1 MELSESVQKGLQSL
15 GDQTVL
21 DRCSFP
27 VVVDACF
34 RSLLFSRGDPA
45 VLDLPELKHLDKI
58 LLKQIHAA
66 ATTFILEAVKHN
78 ADKSTISFSL
88 EELTFNTERI
98 ETFYTTFQ
106 KHKKDLE
113 LILSSIGRGPA
124 HIKDVSWRLQYQ
136 MKNGQLDKVNE
147 PFYLISL
154 STETG
159 GASEDVDFSCTAE
172 QLQVKTEIKDEDMKL
187 NMRKSAI
194 SSNQTHLCCAFCAV
208 ECKCAQMYLPQ
219 TQIKNILLTES

>member
-1 MELSESVQKGLQSL
+1 MELSESVQRGLQSL
-15 GDQTVL
+15 GDQAVL
-21 DRCSFP
+21 DRSSFP

-34 RSLLFSRGDPA
+34 RSLLSSRGDPA
-45 VLDLPELKHLDKI
+45 VLDLPELKHVDKI

-78 ADKSTISFSL
+78 ADKSTISSSL
-88 EELTFNTERI
+88 EELTFNTERVEI
-98 ETFYTTFQ
+98 FYSTFQ
-106 KHKKDLE
+106 VCRKEKACF
-113 LILSSIGRGPA
+113 IGRGPA

-154 STETG
+154 STENG

-172 QLQVKTEIKDEDMKL
+172 QLQDLVGKLKDAA
-187 NMRKSAI
+187 KS
-194 SSNQTHLCCAFCAV
+194 V
-208 ECKCAQMYLPQ
+208 EKASQM
-219 TQIKNILLTES
+219 